1 MAVKITETVLR
12 DAHQSL
18 IATRMRTRDMLD
30 VVELLDN
37 VGYYSLEMWGGATF
51 DTCIRFLNEDPWE
64 RLREIKSRMKKTPAQ
79 MLLRGQNL
87 VGYRHY
93 ADDVVER
100 FVGKAYENGIDI
112 FRIFDA
118 VNDFRNIQSSV
129 KAAKKAGGHVQGTV
143 CYTISPVH
151 TTDTFIKMA
160 KKLEEMGSDSICIK
174 DMAGL
179 LSPAAAS
186 AIVSGMKQEVSIPIC
201 LHSHCTSGM
210 APITYYAAIEA
221 GVDIID
227 TAISPFGWG
236 SSQPPTEAMVAS
248 LQGTSYDTGFKLESF
263 KEITRFFKNVKDKYS
278 TICDPISETIDTN
291 VLLYQIPGGMLS
303 NLVSQLKEQNALDKY
318 DAVLAEMPRV
328 RAELGYPPLV
338 TPTSQIVGTQAVLNV
353 IMGERYKV
361 IPKEVKDYVR
371 GYYGKTPA
379 PISEEMISKVI
390 EGERPIT
397 VRPADLLKPEYEK
410 MKKEAEA
417 QGIAKSEED
426 ILTYILYPAIA
437 PKFLKGEAVE
447 EELACP
453 CSKETVSHDYSGIP
467 TEYRV
472 EVDGTVYDIKV
483 EAVGFEKGAAPKSNG
498 NGNGAAKPAADKSS
512 KAGHP
517 GAVCSSMQGM
527 ILSIKT
533 KVGEKVSE
541 GDSICVIEAMKM
553 ENSVGAPKS
562 GTVKEIII
570 AEGDTVANGDVLM
583 IIE

>member
-30 VVELLDN
+30 VVEKLDQ

-51 DTCIRFLNEDPWE
+51 DTCIRYLNEDPWQ
-64 RLREIKSRMKKTPAQ
+64 RLRDIKSRMKKTPAQ

-93 ADDVVER
+93 PDDVVRR

-129 KAAKKAGGHVQGTV
+129 TAAKSAGAHVQGTV

-151 TTDTFIKMA
+151 TTETFVQMA
-160 KKLEEMGSDSICIK
+160 KTLEEMGSDSICIK

-179 LSPAAAS
+179 MSPAAAS
-186 AIVSGMKQEVSIPIC
+186 AIVAGMKEEVSIPIC

-210 APITYYAAIEA
+210 APITYYAAVLA

-227 TAISPFGWG
+227 TAVSPFGWG
-236 SSQPPTEAMVAS
+236 SSQPPTEALIAS
-248 LQGTSYDTGFKLESF
+248 LAKTPYDTGINLEKF
-263 KEITRFFKNVKDKYS
+263 KEITPFFKNVKEKYA

-318 DAVLAEMPRV
+318 EAVLAEMPKV

-379 PISEEMISKVI
+379 PISEEMISRVI

-397 VRPADLLKPEYEK
+397 VRPADLLKPEYDK
-410 MKKEAEA
+410 MKKEAESL
-417 QGIAKSEED
+417 GIAKSEED

-447 EELACP
+447 EELICDCKIPAAV
-453 CSKETVSHDYSGIP
+453 EYFGIP
-467 TEYRV
+467 TEFRV
-472 EVDGTVYDIKV
+472 EVDGNVFDIKV
-483 EAVGFEKGAAPKSNG
+483 EPKEPSGKG
-498 NGNGAAKPAADKSS
+498 NGSASAGSGKSKPAADGKAS

-533 KVGEKVSE
+533 KVGDHVSE
-541 GDSICVIEAMKM
+541 GSPICVIEAMKM
-553 ENSVGAPKS
+553 ENAVGAPRS
-562 GTVKEIII
+562 GTVKEIIV
-570 AEGDTVANGDVLM
+570 AEGDTVSNGDVLM